1 MNFNEFFKEFLLR
14 LSERLELSD
23 TYLSI
28 FSAVLG
34 AAIGVFLTVF
44 IGFISSYLNTLSYN
58 RIARIQLSDLTE
70 NNLFRCLA
78 NQGVL
83 NNELSKLKT
92 TEGTLTLNGLTTLVD
107 YPTLILHSPAKFR
120 SNELLILRRQVLLL
134 NSLHSSLVNVVSIRD
149 ALTIEIRKSPV
160 GSQEWE
166 VSGLRLE
173 YDHHLTKKY
182 KEIEERTKSLQD
194 FLVLPR
200 WQRFMLNILPT
211 IVLKKMINKS
221 AYETKAD

>member
-1 MNFNEFFKEFLLR
+1 
-14 LSERLELSD
+14 
-23 TYLSI
+23 
-28 FSAVLG
+28 
-34 AAIGVFLTVF
+34 
-44 IGFISSYLNTLSYN
+44 
-58 RIARIQLSDLTE
+58 
-70 NNLFRCLA
+70 
-78 NQGVL
+78 
-83 NNELSKLKT
+83 
-92 TEGTLTLNGLTTLVD
+92 
-107 YPTLILHSPAKFR
+107 
-120 SNELLILRRQVLLL
+120 LILRRQVLLL

-149 ALTIEIRKSPV
+149 ALTIEIRKAPV

>member
-1 MNFNEFFKEFLLR
+1 
-14 LSERLELSD
+14 
-23 TYLSI
+23 
-28 FSAVLG
+28 
-34 AAIGVFLTVF
+34 
-44 IGFISSYLNTLSYN
+44 
-58 RIARIQLSDLTE
+58 RIQLSDLTE
-70 NNLFRCLA
+70 NNLLRCLT

-92 TEGTLTLNGLTTLVD
+92 TEGTLTLNGLTSLVD

-120 SNELLILRRQVLLL
+120 SNELFILRRQISLL

-149 ALTIEIRKSPV
+149 ALTIEIRKAPS

-173 YDHHLTKKY
+173 YDYHLTKKY
-182 KEIEERTKSLQD
+182 KEIEDRTKSLQD

-200 WQRFMLNILPT
+200 WQRFMFNVLPT
-211 IVLKKMINKS
+211 KVLEKMIDK
-221 AYETKAD
+221 ATYEAKAD